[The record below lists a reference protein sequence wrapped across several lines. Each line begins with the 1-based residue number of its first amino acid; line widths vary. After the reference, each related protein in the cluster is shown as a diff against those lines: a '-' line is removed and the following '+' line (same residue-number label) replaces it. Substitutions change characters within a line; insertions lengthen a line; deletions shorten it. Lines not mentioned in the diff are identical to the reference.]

1 MEWVYIEYN
10 LYKIEVEKKSQC
22 FCLTLFYN
30 EKEKIKQFMFKKTEI
45 QNMAQILGHQKFV
58 LSKSVICDI
67 LDKLQEIADIKT
79 YWC

>member
-45 QNMAQILGHQKFV
+45 QNMA
-58 LSKSVICDI
+58 
-67 LDKLQEIADIKT
+67 
-79 YWC
+79 